1 MAEAY
6 QGDDAL
12 AASLRAIGLAIG
24 VDAVRDIIAGVVSAL
39 AGRATETWIEL
50 IAPEADDAL
59 RRQLAALKDEIAAV
73 ADPGF
78 GPGPAPADRLADLR
92 REIERRGL
100 NGFLVP
106 RGDAYQSEYVPARV
120 DRMRWLTGFTGSAG
134 LVVVLEQRAVIFV
147 DGRYT
152 LQVRAQ
158 MDPDLFESLDLSDD
172 PPAAWIAANLPEG
185 GRLGYD
191 PWLHTERQIQA
202 YAEGA
207 RRAAGTPEAVA
218 DNPLDAVWRGQPA
231 LPIGPVVPHELRHA
245 GVASTDKRTRVATD
259 LAHSGVDAAVVTAPD
274 SIAWLLNIRG
284 SDVPRSPLPLS
295 WAIVRRDG
303 AVELFIDP
311 RKLTPAAG
319 RHLAAEA
326 TIHAPGRFGDALE
339 ALGRSATTVQVDS
352 GAGGPALERE
362 LGVAAGVVERLR
374 RSGAT
379 IVYALDPCAR
389 PKAEK
394 NDVEIAGARNA
405 HRRDGAAMARFL
417 AWMNREAPKG
427 RLTELEA
434 ANRLD
439 QLRSEV
445 ELFVE
450 PSFSTISGSG
460 PNAALPHY
468 RPTAESDRSIRR
480 GDLYLCD
487 SGGQYMDGTT
497 DVTRTIAVGDPT
509 AEMRDRFTRVLKSHI
524 ALATTRFPRGTRGGH
539 LDGVARRSLWE
550 VGLDFNHGTGHGV
563 GSFLNV
569 HEGPQSISKAPNSAP
584 FGPGMI
590 VSNEP
595 GYYESGAF
603 GVRIENLIVALPSAD
618 PSDAE
623 LPFLA
628 FETLTVV
635 PIDAHLVEP
644 ALLTAEEA
652 DWLDRY
658 HRWVLE
664 TVAPLVDDET
674 AAWIEKAT
682 RPLDAWN

>member
-12 AASLRAIGLAIG
+12 AASLRAAGLAIG
-24 VDAVRDIIAGVVSAL
+24 VNAARDIIAGVVSAL

-50 IAPEADDAL
+50 IAPGADDAL
-59 RRQLAALKDEIAAV
+59 RRQLMALKDEITAV

-78 GPGPAPADRLADLR
+78 GPGPAPTERLADLR
-92 REIERRGL
+92 GELKQRGL
-100 NGFLVP
+100 DGFLVP

-120 DRMRWLTGFTGSAG
+120 DRMRWLAGFTGSAG
-134 LVVVLEQRAVIFV
+134 LIVVLERQAAVFV

-158 MDPDLFESLDLSDD
+158 VDPELFESLDLFDD
-172 PPAAWIAANLPEG
+172 PPAAWIAVSLPEG
-185 GRLGYD
+185 ARLGYD
-191 PWLHTERQIQA
+191 PWLHTERQIQT
-202 YAEGA
+202 YAEGV
-207 RRAAGTPEAVA
+207 RRAKGALEAVA
-218 DNPLDAVWRGQPA
+218 DNPLDAVWRGQPV
-231 LPIGPVVPHELRHA
+231 LPIGPVVPHQLRHA
-245 GVASTDKRTRVATD
+245 GVAAADKRARVAAD
-259 LAHSGVDAAVVTAPD
+259 LARDGVDAAVVTAPD

-295 WAIVRRDG
+295 WAIIRRDG

-326 TIHAPGRFGDALE
+326 TIHAPDGFGGALE
-339 ALGRSATTVQVDS
+339 ALGRSGATVQVDS

-362 LGVAAGVVERLR
+362 LGVAAEVVDRLR
-374 RSGAT
+374 RGGAT
-379 IVYALDPCAR
+379 IVFALDPCAR

-417 AWMNREAPKG
+417 AWMSREAPEG

-439 QLRSEV
+439 GLRREGD
-445 ELFVE
+445 LFVE

-460 PNAALPHY
+460 PNTALPHY
-468 RPTAESDRSIRR
+468 RPTAESDRHIRR
-480 GDLYLCD
+480 GELYLCD
-487 SGGQYMDGTT
+487 SGGQYLDGTT

-509 AEMRDRFTRVLKSHI
+509 AEMRDRFTRVLKAHI
-524 ALATTRFPRGTRGGH
+524 ALATTRFPHGTRGGH
-539 LDGVARRSLWE
+539 LDGVARRPLWE
-550 VGLDFNHGTGHGV
+550 AGLDFDHGTGHGV

-569 HEGPQSISKAPNSAP
+569 HEGPQSISKAPATAP

-595 GYYESGAF
+595 GYYKNGAF
-603 GVRIENLIVALPSAD
+603 GVRIENLIVALPSAEPCD
-618 PSDAE
+618 GE
-623 LPFLA
+623 VPFLA
-628 FETLTVV
+628 FETLTAV
-635 PIDAHLVEP
+635 PIDGTLVEP
-644 ALLTAEEA
+644 SLLTSEEVA
-652 DWLDRY
+652 WLDRY
-658 HRWVLE
+658 HRWVRE
-664 TVAPLVDDET
+664 TVAPLVDGET
-674 AAWIEKAT
+674 AAWMEQAT
-682 RPLDAWN
+682 RPLDAWR